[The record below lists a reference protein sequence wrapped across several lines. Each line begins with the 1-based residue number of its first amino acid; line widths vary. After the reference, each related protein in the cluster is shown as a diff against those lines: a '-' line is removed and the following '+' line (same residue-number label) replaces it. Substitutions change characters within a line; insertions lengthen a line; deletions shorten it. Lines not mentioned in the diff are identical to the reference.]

1 MANRFGREKAWIM
14 RAAVSQVMAMSAHAQ
29 QQPAPRV
36 EFEVVSLKPGDPAS
50 LGSSLGSSSGTPAG
64 RLVMRNTTLKNLV
77 MSAYRLN
84 LNEYEIAGGPTWM
97 DSAKFN
103 IDAKLP
109 ADAPQG
115 QIPLM
120 MQTMLADRFK
130 LESHRETRTLREYAL
145 VVAKGGPKFGKPN
158 ESDHKG
164 VVTSQSDN
172 QITGWGRPLSDLA
185 RMLIGAVGAPVVD
198 QTGLKGQYDFDL
210 KFAPLLG
217 ASRGSDDA
225 LPDVFAVLQGQ
236 LGLKLEAIKGPV
248 ELLVIDR
255 AEKPTEN

>member
-1 MANRFGREKAWIM
+1 M
-14 RAAVSQVMAMSAHAQ
+14 RAAVSLVMAMSAHAQ

-36 EFEVVSLKPGDPAS
+36 EFEVVSVKPGDPA
-50 LGSSLGSSSGTPAG
+50 SLGSSSGTPAG

-84 LNEYEIAGGPTWM
+84 EYEIAGGPTWM

-103 IDAKLP
+103 IDATLP
-109 ADAPQG
+109 AGAPQG

-120 MQTMLADRFK
+120 MQTMLADRFR

-145 VVAKGGPKFGKPN
+145 VVAKGGPKFGKPS

-236 LGLKLEAIKGPV
+236 LGLKLEAIKGAV